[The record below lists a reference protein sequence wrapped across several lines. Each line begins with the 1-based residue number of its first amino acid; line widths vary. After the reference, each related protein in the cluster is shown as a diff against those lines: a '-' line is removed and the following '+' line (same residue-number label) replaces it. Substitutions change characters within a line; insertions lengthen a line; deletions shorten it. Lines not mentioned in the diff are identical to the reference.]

1 MLRPGDQHT
10 IAPDTLHWF
19 QAGDEGAVVSEF
31 STTSRDELDV
41 FTDPGS
47 GGRPS
52 SGTPEP
58 VGNPVLSVGILVA
71 DIFVPQVAR
80 LPASGELVSTED
92 FLVQPGGCAANT
104 AIVLGRLRVPATV
117 VGRVGDD
124 LFGDLVEQYLE
135 ARSIDTSGVLR
146 TPGFGTSK
154 TVALSVVGDD
164 RRFFHTFGANGALTA
179 EDIPQA
185 ELAECEVVY
194 VGGYLVLPALR
205 QHELAEQFRLAR
217 EHGTRV
223 VLDVVVPTDR
233 EDLSIDDV
241 RELLPLAS
249 TTSCRTRTRRG
260 RSPARPTRARR
271 PSCILE
277 VGARTVIVK
286 RGGEGVVVRSA
297 TEVFELPGAA
307 DRGGRAVRSR
317 RRLRRRARSYG
328 LLEGWSLERSV
339 RYASVIGAS
348 ACTALGCYA
357 GVVHA

>member
-1 MLRPGDQHT
+1 M
-10 IAPDTLHWF
+10 
-19 QAGDEGAVVSEF
+19 
-31 STTSRDELDV
+31 
-41 FTDPGS
+41 
-47 GGRPS
+47 
-52 SGTPEP
+52 
-58 VGNPVLSVGILVA
+58 GNPVLSVGILVA

-205 QHELAEQFRLAR
+205 QHELAERFRLAR

-241 RELLPLAS
+241 RELLPLADYFL
-249 TTSCRTRTRRG
+249 
-260 RSPARPTRARR
+260 PNEDEARALTGEADPRAQAD
-271 PSCILE
+271 CILE
-277 VGARTVIVK
+277 AGARTVIVK

-297 TEVFELPGAA
+297 TEVFELQAPPIEAVEPSGAGDA
-307 DRGGRAVRSR
+307 FAAGLIV
-317 RRLRRRARSYG
+317 G

-357 GVVHA
+357 GAFTRDEADAFLAAHPEWAREAGVA